1 MAIRKSL
8 IIGFLAP
15 MLLAKVA
22 EAQNSWVNNDSG
34 LQKINAAVSAHL
46 VSGVN
51 RYKPI
56 AAGAVILDAKT
67 GKLLVSVS
75 TNSSSYKKLDLIKDG
90 LYEFRQVAKISTI
103 AAALEAKVVTL
114 KSRIDARQPFKIGKY
129 RIEDEYPQNRILTVQ
144 EASLYR
150 SNIAIAKI
158 GLKIGGN
165 YQSLFHASIGL
176 KDRIGDGSEPRFPKQ
191 VKQAIV
197 TANLFGQG
205 FEITPLHA
213 VSAFATLTNPDGRV
227 IRPGSSSSQ
236 SGVGLTI
243 LSGETTAEIAKIL
256 RKDVEIGASKVV
268 DIRNLPVGAITAT
281 SKKVKDGVY
290 LNDHVITSMIAVVPY
305 YDPTHIFLTMFDE
318 PQAAV
323 GEAYKTAAW
332 NSGKI
337 MAQIL
342 EDEVVRNLLFK

>member
-1 MAIRKSL
+1 LFRKTSFFFSL
-8 IIGFLAP
+8 L
-15 MLLAKVA
+15 MLHTLTNVAK
-22 EAQNSWVNNDSG
+22 AQNSLDKNIEQKLNSVVSKHLEDG
-34 LQKINAAVSAHL
+34 LI
-46 VSGVN
+46 
-51 RYKPI
+51 RYKAT

-67 GKLLVSVS
+67 GVIILSKSLH
-75 TNSSSYKKLDLIKDG
+75 TEENKNRDLIKTG
-90 LYEFRQVAKISTI
+90 LYEFSQVAKISTI

-114 KSRIDARQPFKIGKY
+114 KSRIDVRQPLKIGKY

-144 EASLYR
+144 EAALYR

-158 GLKIGGN
+158 GLKVGGT

-176 KDRIGDGSEPRFPKQ
+176 RDRIGDGSEPRFPKQ
-191 VKQAIV
+191 VKKAIV
-197 TANLFGQG
+197 TANLFGQR

-213 VSAFATLTNPDGRV
+213 VSALATLTNPDGRV
-227 IRPGSSSSQ
+227 IRPASSSGQ

-243 LSGETTAEIAKIL
+243 LSGKTTAEIAKIL

-281 SKKVKDGVY
+281 SKKVKDGGY

-305 YDPTHIFLTMFDE
+305 YDPTHIFLTMFDD

-323 GEAYKTAAW
+323 GEVYKTAAW

-342 EDEVVRNLLFK
+342 EDEVVRNFLFK

>member
-1 MAIRKSL
+1 MAIRKSIVMGL
-8 IIGFLAP
+8 LAP

-22 EAQNSWVNNDSG
+22 QAQISWVNKDGSI
-34 LQKINAAVSAHL
+34 QKINTAVSAHL
-46 VSGVN
+46 LSGVN

-75 TNSSSYKKLDLIKDG
+75 VNSSGDEKRDLIKNG
-90 LYEFRQVAKISTI
+90 LYEFGQVAKISTI
-103 AAALEAKVVTL
+103 AAALEAKAITM
-114 KSRIDARQPFKIGKY
+114 KSRIDARQPLKIGAY

-144 EASLYR
+144 EAVLYR

-176 KDRIGDGSEPRFPKQ
+176 RDRIGDGSEPRFPKQ
-191 VKQAIV
+191 VKKAIV
-197 TANLFGQG
+197 TSKLSGQG

-213 VSAFATLTNPDGRV
+213 VSAFATLTNSDGRV
-227 IRPGSSSSQ
+227 IRPGSSSGQ

-243 LSGETTAEIAKIL
+243 LSAETAAEISKIL
-256 RKDVEIGASKVV
+256 RKDVEMGASKVV

-281 SKKVKDGVY
+281 SKKVKDGGY

-332 NSGKI
+332 NSGKV